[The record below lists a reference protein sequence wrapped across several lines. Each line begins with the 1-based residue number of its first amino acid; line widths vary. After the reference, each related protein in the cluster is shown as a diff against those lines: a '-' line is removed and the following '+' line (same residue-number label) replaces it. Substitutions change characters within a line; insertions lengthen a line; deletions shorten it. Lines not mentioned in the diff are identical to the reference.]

1 MMIARSLI
9 LAEFDKQEDIKKGLV
24 LDISDLGKAIDDG
37 EETMKT
43 LTKEIASLTAGIKDL
58 DKAVAEATEV
68 RKEDHEEF
76 VTTLA
81 ANNAAVEL
89 LGLAKNRMNK
99 FYNPKM
105 YKAPPKREL
114 SEEERITLNMGG
126 TLAPTAAPGGIAG
139 TGVEALQ
146 TSDAPPPPPETW
158 GAYSKKS
165 EESNGV
171 LTMIDM
177 LVADLE
183 KEIQEMEFE
192 EKDDQTEYEQMIKD
206 SAAKRASDSKSLAD
220 KEAAKA
226 DAEANLLKL
235 KDETTAKMT
244 ENMNTMETLKDLH
257 LDCDWLLQN
266 YEVRKEA
273 RAGEVDALKKAKAV
287 LSGEDY
293 SLVQMSRKHLRRR
306 S

>member
-24 LDISDLGKAIDDG
+24 LDISDLGKAIAEG
-37 EETMKT
+37 KEALATLAEEIEA
-43 LTKEIASLTAGIKDL
+43 LIQGIKDL
-58 DKAVAEATEV
+58 DKQVAEATEQ
-68 RKEDHEEF
+68 RKEENEDF
-76 VTTLA
+76 VEGLA
-81 ANNAAVEL
+81 AASAAKEL

-99 FYNPKM
+99 FYNPKL

-139 TGVEALQ
+139 TGVTALQ
-146 TSDAPPPPPETW
+146 TVGAPPPPPETW

-192 EKDDQTEYEQMIKD
+192 EKDDQAEYEKMIED
-206 SAAKRASDSKSLAD
+206 SAAKRASDSKSLTD

-226 DAEANLLKL
+226 DAEANLIKL
-235 KDETTAKMT
+235 KDETKAKMT
-244 ENMNTMETLKDLH
+244 ENMETMETLKDLH